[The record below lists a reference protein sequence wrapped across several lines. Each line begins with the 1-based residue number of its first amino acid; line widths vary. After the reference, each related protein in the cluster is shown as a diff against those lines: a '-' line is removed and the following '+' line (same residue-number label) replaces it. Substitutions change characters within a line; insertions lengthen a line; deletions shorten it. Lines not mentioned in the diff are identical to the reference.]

1 MERFSAL
8 IGFVLILVIAFLLSN
23 NKHAIRWRTVFWGL
37 LLQVLIAIA
46 VLKGKQ
52 IAVLFA
58 PIAISID
65 RPIAALV
72 FIVLAIV
79 IFQVAKYIAPALRR
93 FVWSGFAVAT
103 LYLFLT
109 FNLLAYLFETMKGI
123 VNVLIGYTG

>member
-8 IGFVLILVIAFLLSN
+8 IGFVLILGIAILLSN
-23 NKHAIRWRTVFWGL
+23 NRKAIRWRTVFWGL
-37 LLQVLIAIA
+37 LLQVVIAIA

-93 FVWSGFAVAT
+93 FV
-103 LYLFLT
+103 
-109 FNLLAYLFETMKGI
+109 
-123 VNVLIGYTG
+123 